1 MSYLHYYIY
10 LIIAIKLGFILMAI
24 SHIYLKTTGKENSEL
39 DKNIEYWKERF
50 EFVFIILMSL
60 LLIYLFNPRYNNQ
73 VVIDYEMKLLL
84 YLFGF
89 ILIITAKWSAFFE
102 EAKWFKDLQSIVGK
116 IN

>member
-1 MSYLHYYIY
+1 MSYLHSYIY
-10 LIIAIKLGFILMAI
+10 LIIAIKVGFVLMSI
-24 SHIYLKTTGKENSEL
+24 INIYLKATKKENTEL
-39 DKNIEYWKERF
+39 IESVEYLKERF
-50 EFVFIILMSL
+50 EFIFVILMSL

-102 EAKWFKDLQSIVGK
+102 EAKWFKQLQGVVGK
-116 IN
+116 LN